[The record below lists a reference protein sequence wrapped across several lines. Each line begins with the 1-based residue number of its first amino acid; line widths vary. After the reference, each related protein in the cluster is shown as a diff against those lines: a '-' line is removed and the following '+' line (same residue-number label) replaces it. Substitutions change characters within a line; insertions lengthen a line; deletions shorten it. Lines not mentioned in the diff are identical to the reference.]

1 MLNIMVR
8 YTLSLSPAG
17 EVVSDGEGLG
27 RNVQKER
34 QARVKK
40 LRMKG
45 VGKVGEQQGEDECSQ
60 AEVSKKACKRRQCKR
75 GDGDIFCRDFQPTLG
90 PGFN

>member
-8 YTLSLSPAG
+8 YTLSLSQAG

-45 VGKVGEQQGEDECSQ
+45 VGKVGEQGGG
-60 AEVSKKACKRRQCKR
+60 R
-75 GDGDIFCRDFQPTLG
+75 
-90 PGFN
+90 